1 MPLSILRAKYLNLIP
16 IFLGLI
22 IRLVNIQIP
31 IVGVHSWRQS
41 DTAAMARHFALEN
54 TPIWLPQ
61 IDWGG
66 AMKGYVESEFPI
78 YPFIVG
84 QFYKIF
90 GLNEIFGRLISI
102 LFGLLTILLIIRITS
117 ILFNDR
123 AGFWAGIFYALMPL
137 SVYYSRTFQAESL
150 LLFLASLSLERF
162 LIYKRKSTFLSIFIS
177 WISFTL
183 ACLIKVLPFIWIGL
197 PLFFISNYKNKDFK
211 NKSIEIFSRR
221 IVKNLLSRGSLI
233 YISFALFF
241 LILWYLYSYK
251 LGVAGGHSF
260 GFWGKSSD
268 RGSVELIFS
277 IQVWLNLLLRILLR
291 NLSLFGLPLLIIAF
305 YKNRDYFAIN
315 LLLSGL
321 IGVFITTVL
330 SMRSS
335 SIHEYYQLPLQL
347 YFCPLMGYGMYKIE
361 SSYSSFYLKKY
372 LGKIIIILITLVSA
386 IVLHY
391 DYFLIEN
398 RQIKIWMPL
407 ANEIRKTVPIDGK
420 IVSVTGNDP
429 TLLNLSRRQ
438 GWLTTID
445 KIDETSLISWS
456 ENGASYVVGSLNW
469 IDFYNR
475 LDEENAK
482 SKITKYLCRVKAPYS
497 CPSSPNNIYMI
508 PLDEFKK

>member
-1 MPLSILRAKYLNLIP
+1 MQLLFLRAKYLNLMP
-16 IFLGLI
+16 ILLGLI
-22 IRLVNIQIP
+22 IRLFNIQMP
-31 IVGVHSWRQS
+31 IVGVHSWRQA

-84 QFYKIF
+84 QFYKLF
-90 GLNEIFGRLISI
+90 GIYEIFGRSISI
-102 LFGLLTILLIIRITS
+102 VFSLLTIFLIIRITS
-117 ILFNDR
+117 ILFNNR
-123 AGFWAGIFYALMPL
+123 AGFWAGIFYSLMPL

-150 LLFLASLSLERF
+150 LLFLASLSIERF
-162 LIYKRKSTFLSIFIS
+162 LIYRRKQTFLSIFIS

-183 ACLIKVLPFIWIGL
+183 ACLIKVLPFIWLGL
-197 PLFFISNYKNKDFK
+197 PLLFISSFNNTDF
-211 NKSIEIFSRR
+211 EIRSFKTSAGR
-221 IVKNLLSRGSLI
+221 ILKNLFSRGSIL
-233 YISFALFF
+233 YIFFTLFF
-241 LILWYLYSYK
+241 LILWYFYSYN
-251 LGVAGGHSF
+251 LGSIGGHSF

-268 RGSVELIFS
+268 RGSIQLIFS
-277 IQVWLNLLLRILLR
+277 IQIWLNLLLRILIR
-291 NLSLFGLPLLIIAF
+291 NLSLFGLPILILGC
-305 YKNRDYFAIN
+305 YKNRNYFSLN
-315 LLLSGL
+315 LLFSGL
-321 IGVFITTVL
+321 FGVFITTIF

-347 YFCPLMGYGMYKIE
+347 YLCPLMGYGMSKIE
-361 SSYSSFYLKKY
+361 SFSPEFYLNQY
-372 LGKIIIILITLVSA
+372 LNKTLIILITSVSL

-407 ANEIRKTVPIDGK
+407 ANEIRKVVPIEGK

-438 GWLTTID
+438 GWLTSID

-456 ENGASYVVGSLNW
+456 EKGAYYVVGSLDW
-469 IDFYNR
+469 KDFYTR
-475 LDEENAK
+475 LDDNNEK
-482 SKITKYLCRVKAPYS
+482 SKIAKYLCRDQATFS
-497 CPSSPNNIYMI
+497 CPDSSNNIYMI
-508 PLDEFKK
+508 PLDEFTK